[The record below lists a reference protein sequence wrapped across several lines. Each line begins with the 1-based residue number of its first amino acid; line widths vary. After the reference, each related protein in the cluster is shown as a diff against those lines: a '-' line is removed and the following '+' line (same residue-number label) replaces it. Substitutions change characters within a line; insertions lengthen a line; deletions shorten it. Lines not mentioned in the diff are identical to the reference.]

1 MPEPER
7 RPFQY
12 AILRVVPRV
21 ERGERFN
28 VGVVLFCR
36 QRDFLGVR
44 VQLDETRLRALAPDL
59 TVVDLQPHLE
69 ALVRVAEGDPEAG
82 SIAALPASERFGWLV
97 APSSTIIQPSEV
109 HTGLAEDPAATLD
122 QLFAELVVSE
132 SSGRAPRPRA

>member
-1 MPEPER
+1 VPEPTR

-36 QRDFLGVR
+36 QRDYLGVR
-44 VQLDETRLRALAPDL
+44 IDLDEDRLRALAPGVGGDEIR
-59 TVVDLQPHLE
+59 PHLD
-69 ALVRVAEGDPEAG
+69 ALVRVARADPGAG
-82 SIAALPASERFGWLV
+82 PIAAMPASERFGWLV

-109 HTGLAEDPAATLD
+109 HTGLSDDPAATLD
-122 QLFAELVVSE
+122 ALFAELVEPPRVSDE
-132 SSGRAPRPRA
+132 RD